1 MVGLL
6 ALLFVAVPFVELFVI
21 IQVGQ
26 AVGVLPTLAML
37 IVVSVVGAKLVK
49 REGLGVWRRA
59 NERLQAGQMPG
70 KELLDGVMILFAGA
84 LLLTPGFI
92 SDLVG
97 ILLLL
102 PPVRAG
108 LRTTVAG
115 MLAKRAHV
123 RIGRIGGP
131 W

>member
-59 NERLQAGQMPG
+59 NERLQAGQVPG

-123 RIGRIGGP
+123 RIGRLGGR